1 MYSFLVADFH
11 TDVLSASLEQDRLL
25 TEEGAVGQ
33 VDLPRMERGGVGLA
47 VFALFPFSG
56 PHRDPWANVRQ
67 QLLLARSLAAAR
79 WIRLLRK
86 KRHLL
91 AVSRTY
97 RPKVVLS
104 LEGACPLAP
113 EGRYQRERLALL
125 ARWGVRLVNLTWNYN
140 NPFASAAVEQD
151 QYGLTPLG
159 RALLADMN
167 HHRMLLDVSHLA
179 ERSFWEAIEQ
189 TRLPPVASHSNA
201 KSLCDHPRNL
211 STSQI
216 KAIAQRKGVIGVN
229 FCPAFLS
236 STRQATIDDV
246 IRHIDYLLEVVGEE
260 AVAIGT
266 DFDGISRTPVGLA
279 DVAMLPQLIQRLRA
293 RGYAPAVL
301 EKLLWRNV
309 WRVLGL
315 TFA

>member
-1 MYSFLVADFH
+1 M
-11 TDVLSASLEQDRLL
+11 
-25 TEEGAVGQ
+25 
-33 VDLPRMERGGVGLA
+33 
-47 VFALFPFSG
+47 
-56 PHRDPWANVRQ
+56 
-67 QLLLARSLAAAR
+67 
-79 WIRLLRK
+79 
-86 KRHLL
+86 
-91 AVSRTY
+91 
-97 RPKVVLS
+97 VLS

-246 IRHIDYLLEVVGEE
+246 IRLYRLF
-260 AVAIGT
+260 IGS
-266 DFDGISRTPVGLA
+266 GRGGGGGHWY
-279 DVAMLPQLIQRLRA
+279 RLRRDQQDP
-293 RGYAPAVL
+293 RGPGRCGNASSVDSAS
-301 EKLLWRNV
+301 
-309 WRVLGL
+309 
-315 TFA
+315 